1 MAKSDHPLHS
11 MSSYLGAFPPAV
23 PRKIIDNW
31 VPPRTTVVDP
41 FCGSGTTL
49 LEARLSGR
57 PSVGIDLNPLAVA
70 LAQAKAQ
77 SVTLE
82 DVIHR
87 LMELAREFPG
97 DSALEVV
104 PEPLTVI
111 FHERTLAQLCY
122 LRRALRLDT
131 PEDLFIRGC
140 LLGIMHGKHRRGGG
154 TAYLSIDMPN
164 TFSMSPEY
172 VRRFVQTN
180 GLVRPPVDAFA
191 KLRERVRW
199 LLRNGAQ
206 VHGPS
211 TKVVHGDAVRLPEIL
226 NAAGVRSV
234 AAIVTSPP
242 YLGILRY
249 GAFNWIRLWFLGFT
263 QFQIDRL
270 LDGTDSLDVYLSFV
284 SSFLTSAARVVRPD
298 GVVALVIGDVIEAGQ
313 HVPLAVRLW
322 EEVGDL
328 VPFELIEISKDDYD
342 ATTKTTRIWGDARKG
357 RATPRDRIL
366 VLRRRA
372 RTTRRAVQRMAASCG
387 RA

>member
-1 MAKSDHPLHS
+1 
-11 MSSYLGAFPPAV
+11 MSSYLGGFPPSV
-23 PRKIIDNW
+23 PRRIIDNW
-31 VPPRTTVVDP
+31 VPPRTTVLDP

-57 PSVGIDLNPLAVA
+57 PSIGIDLNPLAVA

-77 SVTLE
+77 SVTL
-82 DVIHR
+82 DDALHR
-87 LMELAREFPG
+87 LADLARSFPG
-97 DSALEVV
+97 DSALEAV

-122 LRRALRLDT
+122 LKQALNADL

-172 VRRFVQTN
+172 VRRFVHTN
-180 GLVRPPVDAFA
+180 GLTRPPVDAFA
-191 KLRERVRW
+191 KLRERMRW
-199 LLRNGAQ
+199 LLRDGALPPR
-206 VHGPS
+206 PS
-211 TKVVHGDAVRLPEIL
+211 TSVFQGDAVRLPEIL
-226 NAAGVRSV
+226 EIAGIRSV
-234 AAIVTSPP
+234 GAIVTSPP

-270 LDGTDSLDVYLSFV
+270 LDGTDSLDIYLSFV
-284 SSFLTSAARVVRPD
+284 SSFLASAARVVRTD
-298 GVVALVIGDVIEAGQ
+298 GILALVIGDVIEAGQ

-322 EEVGDL
+322 DELGDL

-342 ATTKTTRIWGDARKG
+342 ATSKTTRIWGDARKG

-366 VLRRRA
+366 VLRR
-372 RTTRRAVQRMAASCG
+372 TTRKPKARRPT
-387 RA
+387 RR